1 MSDVAQPT
9 AVVPP
14 RTTKGKATRARL
26 LTAASRLFAV
36 QGYDGTSVEAVATE
50 AGITVPGMYK
60 HFPTKASLL
69 LEVARRATITS
80 VARQELTGVADLPG
94 RLAAL
99 FAEYTADGQIERRR
113 LSNEL
118 SRAAAQHP
126 GLPAAP
132 ISLKAPPREP

>member
-69 LEVARRATITS
+69 LEVARRATIRSEEHTS
-80 VARQELTGVADLPG
+80 ELQSLMRISYAVFCLNKKKHIQS
-94 RLAAL
+94 R
-99 FAEYTADGQIERRR
+99 
-113 LSNEL
+113 NEN
-118 SRAAAQHP
+118 R
-126 GLPAAP
+126 
-132 ISLKAPPREP
+132 K

>member
-60 HFPTKASLL
+60 HFPTKASRLL
-69 LEVARRATITS
+69 QVARRANITS
-80 VARQELTGVADLPG
+80 VARQELAGGDDLPG
-94 RLAAL
+94 RLDRNS
-99 FAEYTADGQIERRR
+99 TRRK
-113 LSNEL
+113 
-118 SRAAAQHP
+118 SRHSCASRMP
-126 GLPAAP
+126 
-132 ISLKAPPREP
+132 